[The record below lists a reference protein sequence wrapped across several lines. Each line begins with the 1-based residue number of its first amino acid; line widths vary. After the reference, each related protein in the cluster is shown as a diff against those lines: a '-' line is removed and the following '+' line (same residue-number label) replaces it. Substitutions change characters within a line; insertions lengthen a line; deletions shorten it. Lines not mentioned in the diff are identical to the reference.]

1 MFLIGVP
8 LLIVPFAIYNFVAFL
23 MPNVSWVEPL
33 PSLHMVSGGDW
44 AMAPGDI
51 LVVFSILVLFFEL
64 VKATRVGMRTIIV
77 HMLSAVLFAV
87 CLVEF
92 LLVKE
97 AATATFF
104 ILLAITFVDML
115 AGFTISI
122 RTAQRNI
129 EFDNANKMTS

>member
-8 LLIVPFAIYNFVAFL
+8 LLIIPFALYNIVAFV
-23 MPNVSWVEPL
+23 MPSVSWVEPL
-33 PSLHMVSGGDW
+33 PPIHIVSGGEW
-44 AMAPGDI
+44 AMTPGDI
-51 LVVFSILVLFFEL
+51 LVVFSILILFFEL

-97 AATATFF
+97 AATSTFF
-104 ILLAITFVDML
+104 ILLTICFVDML

-129 EFDNANKMTS
+129 EFDTADKIGG